1 MSMLAAMRDSSEPQ
15 SLIACQALI
24 LILVPLDQKPTTQ
37 YRYGMESCDSSVQH
51 TMYYVSGDAQ
61 DGLMR
66 NLLHSES
73 SYSVLQPESGQ
84 GGVFVP
90 IVLSPSIG

>member
-51 TMYYVSGDAQ
+51 TMY
-61 DGLMR
+61 
-66 NLLHSES
+66 
-73 SYSVLQPESGQ
+73 
-84 GGVFVP
+84 VF
-90 IVLSPSIG
+90 LEGYKLEQETRWMA